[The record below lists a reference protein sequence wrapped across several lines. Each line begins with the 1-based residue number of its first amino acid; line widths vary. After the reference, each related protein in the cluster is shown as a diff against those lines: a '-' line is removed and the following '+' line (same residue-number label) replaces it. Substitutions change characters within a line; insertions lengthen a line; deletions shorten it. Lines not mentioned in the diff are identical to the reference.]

1 MPCYQFGP
9 FSLDS
14 DRRRLRRNEE
24 PLAITA
30 KTFETLLTL
39 VESPGRVVLKEEL
52 LERVWAGA
60 RTEEGS
66 LTQSVFTV
74 RKLLGDS
81 AKEPQYIATIAGRGY
96 QFVSPVSTTDSPKDT
111 KKSELI
117 QRTIVWQIA
126 GVAGLICAGFV
137 AYQFASRSGLPT
149 VAGYTQITHDGVE
162 KSLIGMG
169 GNSLFFKKDQETL
182 RLDLADGAE
191 QTIRTAGQGTL
202 NVSAD
207 GKALLWQTPF
217 SAPVVE
223 SQLWRLPISG
233 EAPRALSKAIGH
245 DGAWSRNGKTLVYA
259 HGTTLYLADG
269 NGDHVR
275 QIADLPGIARHFSW
289 SPDDRLMRFD
299 LLDKNS
305 VSKTL
310 WQIDMTDYKI
320 RPLLDRRDGF
330 SDACCGH
337 WTADG
342 AYFVFESGGQ
352 IWALDEEHPDN
363 RAVQLTFSPMR
374 LSTPIPGANSQQ
386 LFAVG
391 KVLRGELLQY
401 DPAGQKWIPF
411 LHGISAEYVD
421 VSPDEKWVAYVS
433 FPQGVLWRSKL
444 DGTERLALSA
454 APMHAFGPRWSR
466 DGKKIVFSDRGS
478 GRPSKLYVV
487 NSDGDGLHELLS
499 EDNESKVDG
508 TLTPD
513 GKKIIFGN
521 DFTSARPA
529 LHVLNLET
537 KTREDVPGSAGLFS
551 PRLSP
556 SGRYLV
562 ALPVDCQKLLVY
574 DFHKKGWTT
583 LAEGNFTSPD
593 WSPDE
598 NFVYG
603 GGSDKG
609 RPAVVRIRVAD
620 RTMER
625 VVYASG
631 FQSTGSIGFWFGLG
645 PGQSVIALHDTGIK
659 DIYSLNWPR
668 H

>member
-1 MPCYQFGP
+1 MSWLIFEFC
-9 FSLDS
+9 
-14 DRRRLRRNEE
+14 DRPNQPRLPRSHLSQRREIQLH
-24 PLAITA
+24 
-30 KTFETLLTL
+30 
-39 VESPGRVVLKEEL
+39 
-52 LERVWAGA
+52 
-60 RTEEGS
+60 TEGI
-66 LTQSVFTV
+66 FN
-74 RKLLGDS
+74 K
-81 AKEPQYIATIAGRGY
+81 
-96 QFVSPVSTTDSPKDT
+96 
-111 KKSELI
+111 
-117 QRTIVWQIA
+117 
-126 GVAGLICAGFV
+126 
-137 AYQFASRSGLPT
+137 
-149 VAGYTQITHDGVE
+149 GVE
-162 KSLIGMG
+162 KSLIGIG
-169 GNSLFFKKDQETL
+169 GHSLFFKKDQDTL
-182 RLDLADGAE
+182 HLNLSDGAE
-191 QTIRTAGQGTL
+191 QTIRIADQATL
-202 NVSAD
+202 NVSPD

-217 SAPVVE
+217 SALVVE
-223 SQLWRLPISG
+223 SQLWRVPVSG
-233 EAPRALSKAIGH
+233 EAPRA
-245 DGAWSRNGKTLVYA
+245 
-259 HGTTLYLADG
+259 
-269 NGDHVR
+269 
-275 QIADLPGIARHFSW
+275 
-289 SPDDRLMRFD
+289 
-299 LLDKNS
+299 
-305 VSKTL
+305 
-310 WQIDMTDYKI
+310 
-320 RPLLDRRDGF
+320 
-330 SDACCGH
+330 
-337 WTADG
+337 
-342 AYFVFESGGQ
+342 
-352 IWALDEEHPDN
+352 
-363 RAVQLTFSPMR
+363 
-374 LSTPIPGANSQQ
+374 ANSQQ

-401 DPAGQKWIPF
+401 DPAGQKWVSF

-421 VSPDEKWVAYVS
+421 VSPDEKWVIYVS
-433 FPQGVLWRSKL
+433 FPQGLLWRSKI
-444 DGTERLALSA
+444 DGTERLALSG
-454 APMHAFGPRWSR
+454 PPLHAFGPRWSR

-508 TLTPD
+508 TWTPD

-574 DFHKKGWTT
+574 DFQKKGWTT

-620 RTMER
+620 RTMEP

-631 FQSTGSIGFWFGLG
+631 FPSTGSIGFWFGLG